1 MLYNLWG
8 GKAIFPFSKI
18 KAVFVGLPTSKTTP
32 VFHNSSNPLPVAG
45 WPHLE
50 LFWEI
55 FPLPQDTWNHVEQ
68 LRLSAVIPLLS
79 VCILPFFL
87 RTSSLRE
94 RQNKRV
100 ILLSLGQLCSSDA
113 SSRTVGCFLWKEIT
127 GPWFLRSFQ
136 ILSVFQLTSSF
147 SGNVCKRHT
156 NNGSLFITNESCN
169 RRTGLLPQDL
179 GEQCTNFRA
188 KRTDF

>member
-94 RQNKRV
+94 RQNK
-100 ILLSLGQLCSSDA
+100 SHS
-113 SSRTVGCFLWKEIT
+113 T
-127 GPWFLRSFQ
+127 
-136 ILSVFQLTSSF
+136 F
-147 SGNVCKRHT
+147 SGSVMFIRCIFQDSWLFPMER
-156 NNGSLFITNESCN
+156 NNRSLIPEILPDPFCVSAHLQ
-169 RRTGLLPQDL
+169 LLRECVQETHQQWL
-179 GEQCTNFRA
+179 TLYH
-188 KRTDF
+188 